1 MEKSGPDIKPVSAES
16 AQRPLLSIRDL
27 VVTFEGRRHRPL
39 NRAVDGVDLDVMP
52 GETVGLVG
60 ESGSGK
66 STLGKAVLG
75 LAPVK
80 SGSICFD
87 GHEIT
92 QLPRSERRNL
102 ARDIQVVFQDPYS
115 SLNPAKRIGETLIEP
130 LRVHEELSR
139 AQADSRVGEMLEL
152 VGLPSSTA
160 KRYPRQFSGGQR
172 QRIAIARAL
181 MLYPRLVICDEPVSA
196 LDLSIQAQI
205 LNLFLDIQRRLGL
218 SYLFVAHDLAVVH
231 YMCHRIYVM
240 YRGQIMEMGPA
251 GVVNSRP
258 AHPYT
263 RRLLESSPLPDP
275 AMQRSRQSDNSRLEL
290 VETTAHEGCP
300 FASRCDYAIEICRH
314 ERPEMVDRRAA
325 CHRLNELPPAPGWSN
340 GVTSDAADRSVDELQ
355 GGEVHRQ

>member
-1 MEKSGPDIKPVSAES
+1 MGAPGTASARQCRGRARAAALHPGS
-16 AQRPLLSIRDL
+16 
-27 VVTFEGRRHRPL
+27 RRHLRGPSTAPA
-39 NRAVDGVDLDVMP
+39 NRAVDGVDLDILP

-66 STLGKAVLG
+66 STIGKAVLG

-80 SGSICFD
+80 SGSISFE

-92 QLPRSERRNL
+92 QLPHAARRNL

-115 SLNPAKRIGETLIEP
+115 SLNPAKPIGETLIEP

-139 AQADSRVGEMLEL
+139 AQADSRVSEMLEL
-152 VGLPSSTA
+152 VGLSASTA

-218 SYLFVAHDLAVVH
+218 SLPV
-231 YMCHRIYVM
+231 
-240 YRGQIMEMGPA
+240 RGARSSRSPLHVPPNLRHLPRPDHGSGAPPRLSIGIRLTHIP
-251 GVVNSRP
+251 GVF
-258 AHPYT
+258 
-263 RRLLESSPLPDP
+263 SSPLRFPTLP
-275 AMQRSRQSDNSRLEL
+275 QRSRQSDDSRLEL
-290 VETTAHEGCP
+290 VETT
-300 FASRCDYAIEICRH
+300 S
-314 ERPEMVDRRAA
+314 
-325 CHRLNELPPAPGWSN
+325 
-340 GVTSDAADRSVDELQ
+340 T
-355 GGEVHRQ
+355 